1 MVQDASG
8 AVLPGVTVEATSPA
22 LIEKMRAAV
31 TDGSGRYSIV
41 DLRPGTYEVSFSLA
55 GFSTIKRE
63 GVVLS
68 GNFDA
73 PVNAELRVG
82 SLEET
87 ITVSG
92 ASPVVDVTNTL
103 TQTVL
108 TKEQIEVLPGGRT
121 IQGRAA
127 LVPGVMVT
135 SANTG
140 VIAHGSASTDS
151 HTMIDGYKS
160 GMHLVGRGTGRLG
173 VGSVTQTQE
182 ATIEELVYDAAG
194 QGAEYAFSGVRMNMI
209 PKEGSNA
216 TRFETISYGS
226 RETFET
232 NNLGDLQDPP
242 YNFQYA
248 PQEFFFDF
256 NSVVGGPLKRDKL
269 WYFAS
274 IAGNRSNTRILDTYF
289 KPVRA
294 LDAGEVSGPARGRSN
309 AVVPGRH
316 RRQVESVGNG
326 PGHAPGH
333 QQAQAALQLRQHAH
347 RQPARQLHDRG
358 REAFARGGV
367 APAALPDLV
376 RAGAMDGAD
385 HEPPAAR
392 GRLFVSARRL
402 SRELPARE
410 SD

>member
-1 MVQDASG
+1 MRRARSC
-8 AVLPGVTVEATSPA
+8 PGVTVEATSPV
-22 LIEKMRAAV
+22 LIEKMRTAV

-82 SLEET
+82 ALEET

-108 TKEQIEVLPGGRT
+108 TKEQIEVLPGART

-182 ATIEELVYDAAG
+182 ATIEELVYDASG

-209 PKEGSNA
+209 PKEGSNRPEVRDHRLREPRDLRDRTTSA
-216 TRFETISYGS
+216 TC
-226 RETFET
+226 
-232 NNLGDLQDPP
+232 
-242 YNFQYA
+242 
-248 PQEFFFDF
+248 
-256 NSVVGGPLKRDKL
+256 
-269 WYFAS
+269 
-274 IAGNRSNTRILDTYF
+274 
-289 KPVRA
+289 
-294 LDAGEVSGPARGRSN
+294 
-309 AVVPGRH
+309 
-316 RRQVESVGNG
+316 
-326 PGHAPGH
+326 
-333 QQAQAALQLRQHAH
+333 
-347 RQPARQLHDRG
+347 
-358 REAFARGGV
+358 
-367 APAALPDLV
+367 
-376 RAGAMDGAD
+376 
-385 HEPPAAR
+385 
-392 GRLFVSARRL
+392 RRL
-402 SRELPARE
+402 PTTSSTRRRSSPSTSTR
-410 SD
+410 

>member
-1 MVQDASG
+1 MRRVGLALAIGILLSALSVSPAFAQASISGVVQDASG
-8 AVLPGVTVEATSPA
+8 AVLPGVTVEATSPV
-22 LIEKMRAAV
+22 LIEKMRTAV

-41 DLRPGTYEVSFSLA
+41 DLRPGTYEVTFSLA
-55 GFSTIKRE
+55 GFSTVKRD

-151 HTMIDGYKS
+151 HTMIDGYKA

-194 QGAEYAFSGVRMNMI
+194 R
-209 PKEGSNA
+209 
-216 TRFETISYGS
+216 
-226 RETFET
+226 
-232 NNLGDLQDPP
+232 
-242 YNFQYA
+242 A
-248 PQEFFFDF
+248 P
-256 NSVVGGPLKRDKL
+256 STP
-269 WYFAS
+269 S
-274 IAGNRSNTRILDTYF
+274 
-289 KPVRA
+289 
-294 LDAGEVSGPARGRSN
+294 
-309 AVVPGRH
+309 
-316 RRQVESVGNG
+316 
-326 PGHAPGH
+326 
-333 QQAQAALQLRQHAH
+333 AAC
-347 RQPARQLHDRG
+347 G
-358 REAFARGGV
+358 
-367 APAALPDLV
+367 
-376 RAGAMDGAD
+376 
-385 HEPPAAR
+385 
-392 GRLFVSARRL
+392 
-402 SRELPARE
+402 
-410 SD
+410 

>member
-1 MVQDASG
+1 MSRIGLAMAIGILLSALSVSPAFAQASISGVVQDASG

-232 NNLGDLQDPP
+232 NNLGDLQ
-242 YNFQYA
+242 
-248 PQEFFFDF
+248 
-256 NSVVGGPLKRDKL
+256 
-269 WYFAS
+269 
-274 IAGNRSNTRILDTYF
+274 ILRTT
-289 KPVRA
+289 
-294 LDAGEVSGPARGRSN
+294 SST
-309 AVVPGRH
+309 RH
-316 RRQVESVGNG
+316 RSSSSTSTRWS
-326 PGHAPGH
+326 
-333 QQAQAALQLRQHAH
+333 
-347 RQPARQLHDRG
+347 
-358 REAFARGGV
+358 
-367 APAALPDLV
+367 
-376 RAGAMDGAD
+376 
-385 HEPPAAR
+385 AAR
-392 GRLFVSARRL
+392 SRGTRCGTSPRSPAIAATHESSTPTSSRTRPRRRR
-402 SRELPARE
+402 SVRTGP
-410 SD
+410 